1 MKKTGWIVL
10 TYALIVFLGGIF
22 GYVKA
27 GSVPS
32 LVMGVSFAAI
42 LGISAFIMSNGKKYG
57 FSIAF
62 AATAILTAFF
72 LYRFLVTYKFM
83 PAGLMCLISV
93 AVLCWLLTNWK
104 KWK

>member
-1 MKKTGWIVL
+1 MIL
-10 TYALIVFLGGIF
+10 IYALIVFLGGIF

-42 LGISAFIMSNGKKYG
+42 LGISAFVLFNGKKYG
-57 FSIAF
+57 FYT
-62 AATAILTAFF
+62 ATTATLLLAIFF
-72 LYRFLVTYKFM
+72 LYRFLLTYKIM

-93 AVLCWLLTNWK
+93 AVLAILLFKRTNWK
-104 KWK
+104 